1 MDNVNIPAVAEGI
14 IDGAIHND
22 IHNIFEQ
29 TLFAPDSTDS
39 TQPSNPANPTAPIES
54 PDGTVVMP
62 DAGPR
67 IADDEV
73 VNTTGTALDETQ
85 NDNDAT
91 ESGDGNDAAD
101 FGDDDDEN
109 QNNEEE
115 QKKEKKPEDGPAE
128 HRASKAAS
136 KAFAEMRVQLRG
148 AKKEIEELKAQLK
161 EAGNSSPDH
170 EELESLREIVRGY
183 AFTATDEYKANVTD
197 PYNKANAKLTEIAR
211 AAGASLDMDKLNE
224 VALNPSL
231 DEYDKEEAYEAI
243 GKELGIS
250 DSAVFKFVRMAKVR
264 DAAIV
269 AHGNYQAEADKYV
282 EELKAS
288 RGGKSEA
295 GTYTVNLD
303 NYTLEAMKER
313 AKELG
318 MTTEITEENVNHARH
333 LAHKINNGSFMDGAL
348 AELMVKELADA
359 RATIEALNVK
369 VAKLRKARPSA
380 NGGSPE
386 APETQTHAGPT
397 SVGDIIG
404 SAFGL

>member
-14 IDGAIHND
+14 IGGAIHND
-22 IHNIFEQ
+22 VHNIFEQ
-29 TLFAPDSTDS
+29 TLFAPEPTDS
-39 TQPSNPANPTAPIES
+39 TQPVNPTSPTAPIES

-62 DAGPR
+62 NAGPR

-73 VNTTGTALDETQ
+73 VNTTGTVLDETQ
-85 NDNDAT
+85 NDEDNT
-91 ESGDGNDAAD
+91 ESGD
-101 FGDDDDEN
+101 DEEQN
-109 QNNEEE
+109 NEDEQNNEEQNNGPKE
-115 QKKEKKPEDGPAE
+115 Q
-128 HRASKAAS
+128 RASKAAS

-148 AKKEIEELKAQLK
+148 AKKEIADLKTKLE
-161 EAGNSSPDH
+161 EAGKSTSSN

-183 AFTATDEYKANVTD
+183 AFTATEEYKTNVTA
-197 PYNKANAKLTEIAR
+197 PYNKANAKLAEIAR
-211 AAGASLDMDKLNE
+211 ASGASLDMDKLNE
-224 VALNPSL
+224 VALNPDL
-231 DEYDKEEAYEAI
+231 DEYDREEAYEAI

-288 RGGKSEA
+288 RGGKSEGA
-295 GTYTVNLD
+295 TYTVNLD
-303 NYTLEAMKER
+303 NYTLEAMQER

-318 MTTEITEENVNHARH
+318 MTTEITEENVKHARH

-380 NGGSPE
+380 NEGSPK
-386 APETQTHAGPT
+386 APETQPPAGPT
-397 SVGDIIG
+397 AVGDIIG

>member
-73 VNTTGTALDETQ
+73 VNTTGTPVPPDDTESEETEEEQ
-85 NDNDAT
+85 NDEQND
-91 ESGDGNDAAD
+91 E
-101 FGDDDDEN
+101 
-109 QNNEEE
+109 QNEEE
-115 QKKEKKPEDGPAE
+115 ENEEGKKEEKKDDGPKE
-128 HRASKAAS
+128 QRASKAAS

-148 AKKEIEELKAQLK
+148 AKKEIADLKAKLE
-161 EAGNSSPDH
+161 EAGKSSPDN

-183 AFTATDEYKANVTD
+183 AFTATEEYKTNVTA
-197 PYNKANAKLTEIAR
+197 PYNKANAKLVEIAR
-211 AAGASLDMDKLNE
+211 ASGASLDMDKLNE
-224 VALNPSL
+224 VALNPDL
-231 DEYDKEEAYEAI
+231 DEYDREEAYEAI

-288 RGGKSEA
+288 RGGKSEGA
-295 GTYTVNLD
+295 TYTVNLD

-318 MTTEITEENVNHARH
+318 MTTEITEENVKHARH

-380 NGGSPE
+380 NEGSPK
-386 APETQTHAGPT
+386 APETQPPAGPT
-397 SVGDIIG
+397 AVGDIIG

>member
-14 IDGAIHND
+14 IGGAIHND
-22 IHNIFEQ
+22 VHNIFEQ

-39 TQPSNPANPTAPIES
+39 TQPVNPTSPTAPIES

-73 VNTTGTALDETQ
+73 VNPTGTVLDETQ
-85 NDNDAT
+85 NDEEQNN
-91 ESGDGNDAAD
+91 E
-101 FGDDDDEN
+101 DE
-109 QNNEEE
+109 QNNEEQNNGPKE
-115 QKKEKKPEDGPAE
+115 QK
-128 HRASKAAS
+128 ASKAAS

-148 AKKEIEELKAQLK
+148 AKKEIADLKAKLE
-161 EAGNSSPDH
+161 EAGKSSPNN

-183 AFTATDEYKANVTD
+183 AFTATEEYKTNVTA
-197 PYNKANAKLTEIAR
+197 PYNKANAKLAEIAR
-211 AAGASLDMDKLNE
+211 ASGASLDMDKLNE
-224 VALNPSL
+224 VALNPDL
-231 DEYDKEEAYEAI
+231 DEYDREEAYEAI

-250 DSAVFKFVRMAKVR
+250 DSALFKFVRMAKVR

-288 RGGKSEA
+288 RGGKPEA

-318 MTTEITEENVNHARH
+318 MTTEITEENVKHARH

-386 APETQTHAGPT
+386 APETQPPAGPT
-397 SVGDIIG
+397 AVGDIIS

>member
-73 VNTTGTALDETQ
+73 VNTTGTPVPSDDTESEETEEEQ
-85 NDNDAT
+85 ND
-91 ESGDGNDAAD
+91 E
-101 FGDDDDEN
+101 
-109 QNNEEE
+109 QNEEE
-115 QKKEKKPEDGPAE
+115 ENEEGKKEEKKDDGPKE
-128 HRASKAAS
+128 QRASKAAS

-148 AKKEIEELKAQLK
+148 AKKEIADLKTKLE
-161 EAGNSSPDH
+161 EAGKSSPDN

-183 AFTATDEYKANVTD
+183 AFTATEEYKTNVTA
-197 PYNKANAKLTEIAR
+197 PYNKANAKLAEIAR
-211 AAGASLDMDKLNE
+211 ASGASLDMDKLNE
-224 VALNPSL
+224 VALNPDL
-231 DEYDKEEAYEAI
+231 DEYDREEAYEAI

-250 DSAVFKFVRMAKVR
+250 DSAMFKFVRMAKVR

-318 MTTEITEENVNHARH
+318 MTTEITEENVKHARH

-380 NGGSPE
+380 NGGSPK
-386 APETQTHAGPT
+386 APETQPPAGPT
-397 SVGDIIG
+397 AVGDIIG

>member
-22 IHNIFEQ
+22 VHNIFEQ

-73 VNTTGTALDETQ
+73 VNTTGTPVPPDDTESEETEEEQ
-85 NDNDAT
+85 ND
-91 ESGDGNDAAD
+91 E
-101 FGDDDDEN
+101 
-109 QNNEEE
+109 QNEEE
-115 QKKEKKPEDGPAE
+115 ENEEGKKEEKKDDGPKE
-128 HRASKAAS
+128 QRASKAAS

-148 AKKEIEELKAQLK
+148 AKKEIADLKAKLE
-161 EAGNSSPDH
+161 EAGKSSPDN

-183 AFTATDEYKANVTD
+183 AFTATEEYKTNVTA
-197 PYNKANAKLTEIAR
+197 PYNKANAKLAEIAR
-211 AAGASLDMDKLNE
+211 ASGASLDMDKLNE
-224 VALNPSL
+224 VALNPDL
-231 DEYDKEEAYEAI
+231 DEYDREEAYEAI

-250 DSAVFKFVRMAKVR
+250 DSAMFKFVRMAKVR

-288 RGGKSEA
+288 RGGKSEGA
-295 GTYTVNLD
+295 TYTVNLD

-318 MTTEITEENVNHARH
+318 MTTEITEENVKHARH

-380 NGGSPE
+380 NGGSPK
-386 APETQTHAGPT
+386 APETQPPVGPT
-397 SVGDIIG
+397 TVGDIIG

>member
-39 TQPSNPANPTAPIES
+39 TQPTNPANPTAPIES

-73 VNTTGTALDETQ
+73 VNTTGTPVPSDDTESEEEQ
-85 NDNDAT
+85 ND
-91 ESGDGNDAAD
+91 E
-101 FGDDDDEN
+101 
-109 QNNEEE
+109 QNEEE
-115 QKKEKKPEDGPAE
+115 ENEEEENEEGKKEEKKDDGPKE
-128 HRASKAAS
+128 QRASKAAS

-148 AKKEIEELKAQLK
+148 AKKEIADLKAKLE
-161 EAGNSSPDH
+161 EAGKSTSSN

-183 AFTATDEYKANVTD
+183 AFTATEEYKTNVTA
-197 PYNKANAKLTEIAR
+197 PYNKANAKLVEIAR
-211 AAGASLDMDKLNE
+211 ASGASLDMDKLNE
-224 VALNPSL
+224 VALNPDL
-231 DEYDKEEAYEAI
+231 DEYDREEAYEAI

-250 DSAVFKFVRMAKVR
+250 VSAVFKFVRMAKVR

-288 RGGKSEA
+288 RGGKSEGA
-295 GTYTVNLD
+295 TYTVNLD
-303 NYTLEAMKER
+303 NYTLEAMRER

-318 MTTEITEENVNHARH
+318 MTTEITEENVKHARH

-380 NGGSPE
+380 NEGSPK
-386 APETQTHAGPT
+386 APETQPPAGPT
-397 SVGDIIG
+397 AVGDIIG

>member
-14 IDGAIHND
+14 IGGAIHND
-22 IHNIFEQ
+22 VHNIFEQ
-29 TLFAPDSTDS
+29 TLFAPEPTDS
-39 TQPSNPANPTAPIES
+39 TQPVNPTSPTAPIES

-73 VNTTGTALDETQ
+73 VNPTGTVLDETQ
-85 NDNDAT
+85 NDETQNN
-91 ESGDGNDAAD
+91 E
-101 FGDDDDEN
+101 DE
-109 QNNEEE
+109 QNNEEQNNGPKE
-115 QKKEKKPEDGPAE
+115 QK
-128 HRASKAAS
+128 ASKAAS

-148 AKKEIEELKAQLK
+148 AKKEIADLKAKLE
-161 EAGNSSPDH
+161 EAGKSSPNN

-183 AFTATDEYKANVTD
+183 AFTATEEYKTNVTA
-197 PYNKANAKLTEIAR
+197 PYNKANAKLAEIAR
-211 AAGASLDMDKLNE
+211 ASGASLDMDKLNE
-224 VALNPSL
+224 VALNPDL
-231 DEYDKEEAYEAI
+231 DEYDREEAYEAI

-250 DSAVFKFVRMAKVR
+250 DSALFKFVRMAKVR

-288 RGGKSEA
+288 RGGKPEA

-318 MTTEITEENVNHARH
+318 MTTEITEENVKHARH

-386 APETQTHAGPT
+386 APETRPPAGPT
-397 SVGDIIG
+397 AVGDIIG

>member
-39 TQPSNPANPTAPIES
+39 TQPTNPANPTAPIES

-73 VNTTGTALDETQ
+73 VNTTGTPVPPD
-85 NDNDAT
+85 DT
-91 ESGDGNDAAD
+91 ESGGT
-101 FGDDDDEN
+101 EEE
-109 QNNEEE
+109 QNEEGENEEE
-115 QKKEKKPEDGPAE
+115 ENEEGKKEEKKDDGPKE
-128 HRASKAAS
+128 QRASKAAS

-148 AKKEIEELKAQLK
+148 AKKEIADLKAKLE
-161 EAGNSSPDH
+161 EAGKSTSSN

-183 AFTATDEYKANVTD
+183 AFTATEEYKTNVTA
-197 PYNKANAKLTEIAR
+197 PYNKANAKLAEIAR
-211 AAGASLDMDKLNE
+211 ASGASLDMDKLNE
-224 VALNPSL
+224 VALNPDL
-231 DEYDKEEAYEAI
+231 DEYDREEAYEAI

-318 MTTEITEENVNHARH
+318 MTTEITEENVKHARH

-380 NGGSPE
+380 NSGSSK
-386 APETQTHAGPT
+386 APETQPPAGPT
-397 SVGDIIG
+397 AVGDIIG

>member
-14 IDGAIHND
+14 IGGAIHND
-22 IHNIFEQ
+22 VHSIFEQ

-39 TQPSNPANPTAPIES
+39 TQPANPTAPIES

-73 VNTTGTALDETQ
+73 VNTTGTPVPTD
-85 NDNDAT
+85 DT
-91 ESGDGNDAAD
+91 ESEETEEEQNEEE
-101 FGDDDDEN
+101 EN
-109 QNNEEE
+109 EEGENEEEE
-115 QKKEKKPEDGPAE
+115 QKKEEEKKDEGPKE
-128 HRASKAAS
+128 QKASKAAS

-148 AKKEIEELKAQLK
+148 AKKEIADLKAKLE
-161 EAGNSSPDH
+161 EAGKSSPDN

-183 AFTATDEYKANVTD
+183 AFTATEEYKTNVTA
-197 PYNKANAKLTEIAR
+197 PYNKANAKLAEIAR
-211 AAGASLDMDKLNE
+211 ASGASLDMDKLNE
-224 VALNPSL
+224 VALNPDL
-231 DEYDKEEAYEAI
+231 DEYDREEAYEAI

-250 DSAVFKFVRMAKVR
+250 DSAMFKFVRMAKVR

-318 MTTEITEENVNHARH
+318 MTTEITEENVKHARH

-380 NGGSPE
+380 NSGSSK
-386 APETQTHAGPT
+386 APETQPPVGPT
-397 SVGDIIG
+397 TVGDIIG

>member
-14 IDGAIHND
+14 IGGAIHND
-22 IHNIFEQ
+22 VHNIFEQ

-39 TQPSNPANPTAPIES
+39 TQPTNPANPTAPIES

-73 VNTTGTALDETQ
+73 VNTTGTVLDETQ
-85 NDNDAT
+85 NDEDNTD
-91 ESGDGNDAAD
+91 SGD
-101 FGDDDDEN
+101 DEEQN
-109 QNNEEE
+109 NEDEQNNEEQNNGPKE
-115 QKKEKKPEDGPAE
+115 QK
-128 HRASKAAS
+128 ASKAAS

-148 AKKEIEELKAQLK
+148 AKKEIADLKAKLE
-161 EAGNSSPDH
+161 EAGKSSPNN

-183 AFTATDEYKANVTD
+183 AFTATEEYKTNVTA
-197 PYNKANAKLTEIAR
+197 PYNKANAKLAEIAR
-211 AAGASLDMDKLNE
+211 ASGASLDMDKLNE
-224 VALNPSL
+224 VALNPDL
-231 DEYDKEEAYEAI
+231 DEYDREEAYEAI

-250 DSAVFKFVRMAKVR
+250 DSAMFKFVRMAKVR

-288 RGGKSEA
+288 RGGKSEGA
-295 GTYTVNLD
+295 TYTVNLD

-318 MTTEITEENVNHARH
+318 MTTEITEENVKHARH

-380 NGGSPE
+380 NGGSPK
-386 APETQTHAGPT
+386 APETQPPVGPT
-397 SVGDIIG
+397 TVGDIIG

>member
-73 VNTTGTALDETQ
+73 VNTTGTPVPPDDTESEETEEEQ
-85 NDNDAT
+85 NDEQND
-91 ESGDGNDAAD
+91 E
-101 FGDDDDEN
+101 
-109 QNNEEE
+109 QNEEE
-115 QKKEKKPEDGPAE
+115 ENEEGKKEEQNNGPKE
-128 HRASKAAS
+128 QKASKAAS

-148 AKKEIEELKAQLK
+148 AKKEIADLKAKLE
-161 EAGNSSPDH
+161 EAGKSSPNN
-170 EELESLREIVRGY
+170 EEFESLREIVRGY
-183 AFTATDEYKANVTD
+183 AFTATEEYKTNVTA
-197 PYNKANAKLTEIAR
+197 PYNKANAKLAEIAR
-211 AAGASLDMDKLNE
+211 ASGASLDMDKLNE
-224 VALNPSL
+224 VALNPDL
-231 DEYDKEEAYEAI
+231 DEYDREEAYEAI

-303 NYTLEAMKER
+303 NYTLEAMQER

-318 MTTEITEENVNHARH
+318 MTTEITEENVKHARH

-380 NGGSPE
+380 NGGSPK
-386 APETQTHAGPT
+386 APETQPPAGPT
-397 SVGDIIG
+397 AVGDIIG

>member
-1 MDNVNIPAVAEGI
+1 MDNVTIPAVAEGI
-14 IDGAIHND
+14 IGGAIHND
-22 IHNIFEQ
+22 VHNIFEQ
-29 TLFAPDSTDS
+29 TLFAPEPTDS
-39 TQPSNPANPTAPIES
+39 VQPNAPIES

-62 DAGPR
+62 DSGPR

-73 VNTTGTALDETQ
+73 VNTTGTVLDETQ
-85 NDNDAT
+85 NDNDTT
-91 ESGDGNDAAD
+91 ESGDGNDATES
-101 FGDDDDEN
+101 GDDDET
-109 QNNEEE
+109 QNDDEE
-115 QKKEKKPEDGPAE
+115 QKKEKEKKKQDDGPAE
-128 HRASKAAS
+128 QKASKAAS

-148 AKKEIEELKAQLK
+148 AKKEIADLKAKLE

-183 AFTATDEYKANVTD
+183 AFTATDEYKANVTE
-197 PYNKANAKLTEIAR
+197 PYNKANAKLAEIAR

-318 MTTEITEENVNHARH
+318 MTTEITEENVKHARH

>member
-1 MDNVNIPAVAEGI
+1 MDNVNIPAVAEGFI
-14 IDGAIHND
+14 GGAIHND
-22 IHNIFEQ
+22 VHNIFEQ

-39 TQPSNPANPTAPIES
+39 TQPTNPANPTAPIES

-73 VNTTGTALDETQ
+73 VNTTGTPVPPDDTESEETEEEQ
-85 NDNDAT
+85 ND
-91 ESGDGNDAAD
+91 E
-101 FGDDDDEN
+101 
-109 QNNEEE
+109 QNEEE
-115 QKKEKKPEDGPAE
+115 ENEEGKKEEKKDDGPKE
-128 HRASKAAS
+128 QRASKAAS

-148 AKKEIEELKAQLK
+148 AKKEIADLKAKLE
-161 EAGNSSPDH
+161 EAGKSSPDN

-183 AFTATDEYKANVTD
+183 AFTATEEYKTNVTA
-197 PYNKANAKLTEIAR
+197 PYNKANAKLAEIAR
-211 AAGASLDMDKLNE
+211 ASGASLDMDKLNE
-224 VALNPSL
+224 VALNPDL
-231 DEYDKEEAYEAI
+231 DEYDREEAYEAI

-250 DSAVFKFVRMAKVR
+250 DSAMFKFVRMAKVR

-288 RGGKSEA
+288 RGGKSEGA
-295 GTYTVNLD
+295 TYTVNLD

-318 MTTEITEENVNHARH
+318 MTTEITEENVKHARH

-380 NGGSPE
+380 NGGSPK
-386 APETQTHAGPT
+386 APETQPPVGPT
-397 SVGDIIG
+397 TVGDIIG

>member
-39 TQPSNPANPTAPIES
+39 TQPTNPANPTAPIES

-73 VNTTGTALDETQ
+73 VNTTGTPVPPDDTESEETEEEQ
-85 NDNDAT
+85 ND
-91 ESGDGNDAAD
+91 E
-101 FGDDDDEN
+101 
-109 QNNEEE
+109 QNEEE
-115 QKKEKKPEDGPAE
+115 ENEEGKKEEKKDDGPKE
-128 HRASKAAS
+128 QRASKAAS

-148 AKKEIEELKAQLK
+148 AKKEIADLKTKLE
-161 EAGNSSPDH
+161 EAGKSSPNN

-183 AFTATDEYKANVTD
+183 AFTATEEYKTNVTA
-197 PYNKANAKLTEIAR
+197 PYNKANAKLAEIAR
-211 AAGASLDMDKLNE
+211 ASGASLDMDKLNE
-224 VALNPSL
+224 VALNPDL
-231 DEYDKEEAYEAI
+231 DEYDREEAYEAI

-250 DSAVFKFVRMAKVR
+250 DSAMFKFVRMAKVR

-288 RGGKSEA
+288 RGGKSEGA
-295 GTYTVNLD
+295 TYTVNLD
-303 NYTLEAMKER
+303 NYTLEAMQER

-318 MTTEITEENVNHARH
+318 MTTEITEENVKHARH

-380 NGGSPE
+380 NGGSPK
-386 APETQTHAGPT
+386 APETQPPVGPT
-397 SVGDIIG
+397 TVEDIIG

>member
-39 TQPSNPANPTAPIES
+39 AQPSNPANPTAPIES

-73 VNTTGTALDETQ
+73 VNTTGTPVPSDDTESEETEEEQ
-85 NDNDAT
+85 ND
-91 ESGDGNDAAD
+91 E
-101 FGDDDDEN
+101 
-109 QNNEEE
+109 QNEEE
-115 QKKEKKPEDGPAE
+115 ENEEEENEEEKKEEKKDDGPKE
-128 HRASKAAS
+128 QRASKAAS

-148 AKKEIEELKAQLK
+148 AKKEIADLKAKLE
-161 EAGNSSPDH
+161 EAGKSTSSN

-183 AFTATDEYKANVTD
+183 AFTATEEYKTNVTA
-197 PYNKANAKLTEIAR
+197 PYNKANAKLAEIAR
-211 AAGASLDMDKLNE
+211 ASGASLDMDKLNE
-224 VALNPSL
+224 VALNPDL
-231 DEYDKEEAYEAI
+231 DEYDREEAYEAI

-318 MTTEITEENVNHARH
+318 MTTEITEENVKHARH

-380 NGGSPE
+380 NEGSPK
-386 APETQTHAGPT
+386 APETQPPAGPT
-397 SVGDIIG
+397 AVGDIIG

>member
-73 VNTTGTALDETQ
+73 VNTTGTVLDETQ
-85 NDNDAT
+85 NDNDTT
-91 ESGDGNDAAD
+91 ESGDGNDATES
-101 FGDDDDEN
+101 GDDDEN

-128 HRASKAAS
+128 QKASKAAS

-183 AFTATDEYKANVTD
+183 AFTATDEYKANVTE
-197 PYNKANAKLTEIAR
+197 PYNKANAKLAEMAR

-318 MTTEITEENVNHARH
+318 MTTEITEENVKHARH

>member
-14 IDGAIHND
+14 VSGAIHND
-22 IHNIFEQ
+22 VHNIFEQ
-29 TLFAPDSTDS
+29 TLFAPEPTDS
-39 TQPSNPANPTAPIES
+39 VQPSNPANPTAPIES

-62 DAGPR
+62 DSGPR

-73 VNTTGTALDETQ
+73 VNPTGTPVPPDDTETEETEEEQ
-85 NDNDAT
+85 NDEQN
-91 ESGDGNDAAD
+91 EEG
-101 FGDDDDEN
+101 EN
-109 QNNEEE
+109 EEEE
-115 QKKEKKPEDGPAE
+115 QKKEKKKQDDGPAE
-128 HRASKAAS
+128 QKASKAAS

-148 AKKEIEELKAQLK
+148 AKKEIADLKAKLE

-183 AFTATDEYKANVTD
+183 AFTATDEYKANVTE
-197 PYNKANAKLTEIAR
+197 PYNKANAKLAEIAR

-282 EELKAS
+282 EELRAS

-318 MTTEITEENVNHARH
+318 MTTEITEENVKHARH

-386 APETQTHAGPT
+386 APETQPPVGPT
-397 SVGDIIG
+397 TVGDIIG

>member
-39 TQPSNPANPTAPIES
+39 TQPVNPTSPTAPIES

-73 VNTTGTALDETQ
+73 VNTTGTPVPPDDTESEETEEEQ
-85 NDNDAT
+85 ND
-91 ESGDGNDAAD
+91 E
-101 FGDDDDEN
+101 
-109 QNNEEE
+109 QNEEE
-115 QKKEKKPEDGPAE
+115 ENEEGKKEEKKDDGPKE
-128 HRASKAAS
+128 QRASKAAS

-148 AKKEIEELKAQLK
+148 AKKEIADLKAKLE
-161 EAGNSSPDH
+161 EAGKSSPDN

-183 AFTATDEYKANVTD
+183 AFTATEEYKTNVTA
-197 PYNKANAKLTEIAR
+197 PYNKANAKLAEIAR
-211 AAGASLDMDKLNE
+211 ASGASLDMDKLNE
-224 VALNPSL
+224 VALNPDL
-231 DEYDKEEAYEAI
+231 DEYDREEAYEAI

-250 DSAVFKFVRMAKVR
+250 DSAMFKFVRMAKVR

-288 RGGKSEA
+288 RGGKSEGA
-295 GTYTVNLD
+295 TYTVNLD

-318 MTTEITEENVNHARH
+318 MTTEITEENVKHARH

-380 NGGSPE
+380 NGGSPK
-386 APETQTHAGPT
+386 APETQPPVGPT
-397 SVGDIIG
+397 TVGDIIG

>member
-14 IDGAIHND
+14 IGGAIHND
-22 IHNIFEQ
+22 VHNIFEQ
-29 TLFAPDSTDS
+29 TLFAPEPTDS

-73 VNTTGTALDETQ
+73 VNTTGTPDPSDDTESEETEEEQ
-85 NDNDAT
+85 ND
-91 ESGDGNDAAD
+91 E
-101 FGDDDDEN
+101 
-109 QNNEEE
+109 QNEEE
-115 QKKEKKPEDGPAE
+115 ENEEGKKEEKKDDGLKE
-128 HRASKAAS
+128 QRASKAAS

-148 AKKEIEELKAQLK
+148 AKKEIADLKTKLE
-161 EAGNSSPDH
+161 EAGKSSPDN

-183 AFTATDEYKANVTD
+183 AFTATEEYKTNVTA
-197 PYNKANAKLTEIAR
+197 PYNKANAKLAEIAR
-211 AAGASLDMDKLNE
+211 ASGASLDMDKLNE
-224 VALNPSL
+224 VALNPDL
-231 DEYDKEEAYEAI
+231 DEYDREEAYEAI

-250 DSAVFKFVRMAKVR
+250 DSALFKFVRMAKVR

-269 AHGNYQAEADKYV
+269 AHGKYQAEADKYV

-288 RGGKSEA
+288 RGGKPEA

-318 MTTEITEENVNHARH
+318 MTTEITEENVKHARH

-386 APETQTHAGPT
+386 APETQPPAGPT
-397 SVGDIIG
+397 AVGDIIG

>member
-14 IDGAIHND
+14 IGGAIHND
-22 IHNIFEQ
+22 VHNIFEQ

-39 TQPSNPANPTAPIES
+39 TQPTNPANPTAPIES

-73 VNTTGTALDETQ
+73 VNTTGTPVPPD
-85 NDNDAT
+85 DT
-91 ESGDGNDAAD
+91 ES
-101 FGDDDDEN
+101 EETEEE
-109 QNNEEE
+109 QNEERENEEE
-115 QKKEKKPEDGPAE
+115 ENEEEENEEGKKEEQKDDGPKE
-128 HRASKAAS
+128 QRASKAAS

-148 AKKEIEELKAQLK
+148 AKKEIADLKAKLE
-161 EAGNSSPDH
+161 EAGKSTSSN

-183 AFTATDEYKANVTD
+183 AFTATEEYKTNVTA
-197 PYNKANAKLTEIAR
+197 PYNKANAKLAEIAR
-211 AAGASLDMDKLNE
+211 ASGASLDMDKLNE
-224 VALNPSL
+224 VALNPDL
-231 DEYDKEEAYEAI
+231 DEYDREEAYEAI

-250 DSAVFKFVRMAKVR
+250 DSAMFKFVRMAKVR

-282 EELKAS
+282 EELKAN

-318 MTTEITEENVNHARH
+318 MTTEITEENVKHARH

-380 NGGSPE
+380 NSGSSK
-386 APETQTHAGPT
+386 APETQPPAGPT
-397 SVGDIIG
+397 AVGDIIG

>member
-39 TQPSNPANPTAPIES
+39 TQPTNPANPTAPIES

-73 VNTTGTALDETQ
+73 VNTTGTEEEQ
-85 NDNDAT
+85 ND
-91 ESGDGNDAAD
+91 E
-101 FGDDDDEN
+101 
-109 QNNEEE
+109 QNEEE
-115 QKKEKKPEDGPAE
+115 ENEEGKKEEKKDDGPKE
-128 HRASKAAS
+128 QRASKAAS

-148 AKKEIEELKAQLK
+148 AKKEIADLKTKLE
-161 EAGNSSPDH
+161 EAGKSSPNN

-183 AFTATDEYKANVTD
+183 AFTATEEYKTNVTA
-197 PYNKANAKLTEIAR
+197 PYNKANAKLAEIAR
-211 AAGASLDMDKLNE
+211 ASGASLDMDKLNE
-224 VALNPSL
+224 VALNPDL
-231 DEYDKEEAYEAI
+231 DEYDREEAYEAI

-250 DSAVFKFVRMAKVR
+250 DSAMFKFVRMAKVR

-288 RGGKSEA
+288 RGGKSEGA
-295 GTYTVNLD
+295 TYTVNLD
-303 NYTLEAMKER
+303 NYTLEAMQER

-318 MTTEITEENVNHARH
+318 MTTEITEENVKHARH

-380 NGGSPE
+380 NGGSPK
-386 APETQTHAGPT
+386 APETQPPVGPT
-397 SVGDIIG
+397 TVGDIIG

>member
-73 VNTTGTALDETQ
+73 VNTTGTPVPSDDTETEE
-85 NDNDAT
+85 T
-91 ESGDGNDAAD
+91 E
-101 FGDDDDEN
+101 EE
-109 QNNEEE
+109 QNEEE
-115 QKKEKKPEDGPAE
+115 ENEEEENEEGKKEEGKKEEKKDDGPKE
-128 HRASKAAS
+128 QRASKAAS

-148 AKKEIEELKAQLK
+148 AKKEIADLKAKLE
-161 EAGNSSPDH
+161 EAGKSSPNN

-183 AFTATDEYKANVTD
+183 AFTATEEYKTNVTA
-197 PYNKANAKLTEIAR
+197 PYNKANAKLAEIAR
-211 AAGASLDMDKLNE
+211 ASGASLDMDKLNE
-224 VALNPSL
+224 VALNPDL
-231 DEYDKEEAYEAI
+231 DEYDREEAYEAI

-288 RGGKSEA
+288 RGGKSEGA
-295 GTYTVNLD
+295 TYTVNLD

-318 MTTEITEENVNHARH
+318 MTTEITEENVKHARH

-380 NGGSPE
+380 NSGSSK
-386 APETQTHAGPT
+386 APETQPPAGPT
-397 SVGDIIG
+397 AVGDIIG

>member
-1 MDNVNIPAVAEGI
+1 MDNVNIPAVAEGF

-39 TQPSNPANPTAPIES
+39 TQPTNPANPTAPIES

-73 VNTTGTALDETQ
+73 VNTTGTPVPPDDTESEETEEEQ
-85 NDNDAT
+85 ND
-91 ESGDGNDAAD
+91 E
-101 FGDDDDEN
+101 
-109 QNNEEE
+109 QNEEE
-115 QKKEKKPEDGPAE
+115 ENEEGKKEEKKDDGPKE
-128 HRASKAAS
+128 QRASKAAS

-148 AKKEIEELKAQLK
+148 AKKEIADLKTKLE
-161 EAGNSSPDH
+161 EAGKSSPNN

-183 AFTATDEYKANVTD
+183 AFTATEEYKTNVTA
-197 PYNKANAKLTEIAR
+197 PYNKANAKLAEIAR
-211 AAGASLDMDKLNE
+211 ASGASLDMDKLNE
-224 VALNPSL
+224 VALNPDL
-231 DEYDKEEAYEAI
+231 DEYDREEAYEAI

-250 DSAVFKFVRMAKVR
+250 DSAMFKFVRMAKVR

-288 RGGKSEA
+288 RGGKSEGA
-295 GTYTVNLD
+295 TYTVNLD
-303 NYTLEAMKER
+303 NYTLEAMQER

-318 MTTEITEENVNHARH
+318 MTTEITEENVKHARH

-380 NGGSPE
+380 NSGSPK
-386 APETQTHAGPT
+386 APETQPPVGPT
-397 SVGDIIG
+397 TVGDIIG

>member
-73 VNTTGTALDETQ
+73 VNTTGTPVPSDDTESEETEEEQ
-85 NDNDAT
+85 ND
-91 ESGDGNDAAD
+91 E
-101 FGDDDDEN
+101 
-109 QNNEEE
+109 QNEEE
-115 QKKEKKPEDGPAE
+115 ENEEGKKEEKKDDGPKE
-128 HRASKAAS
+128 QRASKAAS

-148 AKKEIEELKAQLK
+148 AKKEIADLKAKLE
-161 EAGNSSPDH
+161 EAGKSSPDN

-183 AFTATDEYKANVTD
+183 AFTATEEYKTNVTA
-197 PYNKANAKLTEIAR
+197 PYNKANAKLAEIAR
-211 AAGASLDMDKLNE
+211 ASGASLDMDKLNE
-224 VALNPSL
+224 VALNPDL
-231 DEYDKEEAYEAI
+231 DEYDREEAYEAI

-250 DSAVFKFVRMAKVR
+250 DSAMFKFVRMAKVR

-318 MTTEITEENVNHARH
+318 MTTEITEENVKHARH

-380 NGGSPE
+380 NGGSPK
-386 APETQTHAGPT
+386 APETQPPAGPT
-397 SVGDIIG
+397 AVGDIIG

>member
-14 IDGAIHND
+14 IGGAIHND
-22 IHNIFEQ
+22 VHDIFEQ

-39 TQPSNPANPTAPIES
+39 TQPDNTSAPIES

-73 VNTTGTALDETQ
+73 VNTTGTPVPPDDTESEETEEEQ
-85 NDNDAT
+85 ND
-91 ESGDGNDAAD
+91 E
-101 FGDDDDEN
+101 
-109 QNNEEE
+109 QNEEE
-115 QKKEKKPEDGPAE
+115 ENEEEENEEGKKEEKKDDGPKE
-128 HRASKAAS
+128 QRASKAAS

-148 AKKEIEELKAQLK
+148 AKKEIADLKTKLE
-161 EAGNSSPDH
+161 EAGKSSPDN

-183 AFTATDEYKANVTD
+183 AFTATEEYKTNVTA
-197 PYNKANAKLTEIAR
+197 PYNKANAKLAEIAR
-211 AAGASLDMDKLNE
+211 ASGASLDMDKLNE
-224 VALNPSL
+224 VALNPDL
-231 DEYDKEEAYEAI
+231 DEYDREEAYEAI

-250 DSAVFKFVRMAKVR
+250 DSAMFKFVRMAKVR

-282 EELKAS
+282 EELKAN
-288 RGGKSEA
+288 RGGKSEGA
-295 GTYTVNLD
+295 TYTVNLD

-318 MTTEITEENVNHARH
+318 MTTEITEENVKHARH

-380 NGGSPE
+380 NEGSPK
-386 APETQTHAGPT
+386 APETQSPAGPT
-397 SVGDIIG
+397 AVGDIIG

>member
-14 IDGAIHND
+14 IGGAIHND
-22 IHNIFEQ
+22 VHSIFEQ

-73 VNTTGTALDETQ
+73 VNTTGTPVPPD
-85 NDNDAT
+85 DT
-91 ESGDGNDAAD
+91 ES
-101 FGDDDDEN
+101 EETEEE
-109 QNNEEE
+109 QNEEGENEEE
-115 QKKEKKPEDGPAE
+115 ENEEGKKEEKKDDGPKE
-128 HRASKAAS
+128 QRASKAAS

-148 AKKEIEELKAQLK
+148 AKKEIADLKAKLE
-161 EAGNSSPDH
+161 EAGKSTSSN

-183 AFTATDEYKANVTD
+183 AFTATEEYKTNVTA
-197 PYNKANAKLTEIAR
+197 PYNKANAKLAEIAR
-211 AAGASLDMDKLNE
+211 ASGASLDMDKLNE
-224 VALNPSL
+224 VALNPDL
-231 DEYDKEEAYEAI
+231 DEYDREEAYEAI

-250 DSAVFKFVRMAKVR
+250 DSAMFKFVRMAKVR

-288 RGGKSEA
+288 RGGKSEGA
-295 GTYTVNLD
+295 TYTVNLD

-318 MTTEITEENVNHARH
+318 MTTEITEENVKHARH

-380 NGGSPE
+380 NGGSPK
-386 APETQTHAGPT
+386 APETQPPAGPT
-397 SVGDIIG
+397 AVGDIIG

>member
-39 TQPSNPANPTAPIES
+39 TQPTNPANPTAPIES

-73 VNTTGTALDETQ
+73 VNTTGTPVPPDDTESEETEEEQ
-85 NDNDAT
+85 ND
-91 ESGDGNDAAD
+91 E
-101 FGDDDDEN
+101 
-109 QNNEEE
+109 QNEEE
-115 QKKEKKPEDGPAE
+115 ENEEGKKEEKKDDGPKE
-128 HRASKAAS
+128 QRASKVAS

-148 AKKEIEELKAQLK
+148 AKKEIADLKTKLE
-161 EAGNSSPDH
+161 EAGKSSPNN

-183 AFTATDEYKANVTD
+183 AFTATEEYKTNVTA
-197 PYNKANAKLTEIAR
+197 PYNKANAKLAEIAR
-211 AAGASLDMDKLNE
+211 ASGASLDMDKLNE
-224 VALNPSL
+224 VALNPDL
-231 DEYDKEEAYEAI
+231 DEYDREEAYEAI

-250 DSAVFKFVRMAKVR
+250 DSAMFKFVRMAKVR
-264 DAAIV
+264 DAAII

-288 RGGKSEA
+288 RGGKSEGA
-295 GTYTVNLD
+295 TYTVNLD
-303 NYTLEAMKER
+303 NYTLEAMQER

-318 MTTEITEENVNHARH
+318 MTTEITEENVKHARH

-380 NGGSPE
+380 NGGSPK
-386 APETQTHAGPT
+386 APETQPPVGPT
-397 SVGDIIG
+397 TVGDIIG

>member
-73 VNTTGTALDETQ
+73 VNTTGTPVPPDDTESEETEEEQ
-85 NDNDAT
+85 ND
-91 ESGDGNDAAD
+91 E
-101 FGDDDDEN
+101 
-109 QNNEEE
+109 QNEEE
-115 QKKEKKPEDGPAE
+115 ENEEEEQNNGPKEQK
-128 HRASKAAS
+128 ASKAAS

-148 AKKEIEELKAQLK
+148 AKKEIADLKAKLE
-161 EAGNSSPDH
+161 EAGKSSPNN

-183 AFTATDEYKANVTD
+183 AFTATEEYKTNVTA
-197 PYNKANAKLTEIAR
+197 PYNKANAKLAEIAR
-211 AAGASLDMDKLNE
+211 ASGASLDMDKLNE
-224 VALNPSL
+224 VALNPDL
-231 DEYDKEEAYEAI
+231 DEYDREEAYEAI

-318 MTTEITEENVNHARH
+318 MTTEITEENVKHARH

-380 NGGSPE
+380 NGGSPK
-386 APETQTHAGPT
+386 APETQPPVGPT
-397 SVGDIIG
+397 TVGDIIG

>member
-39 TQPSNPANPTAPIES
+39 TQPTNPANPTAPIES

-73 VNTTGTALDETQ
+73 VNTTGTPVPSDDTETEETEEEQ
-85 NDNDAT
+85 ND
-91 ESGDGNDAAD
+91 E
-101 FGDDDDEN
+101 
-109 QNNEEE
+109 QNEEE
-115 QKKEKKPEDGPAE
+115 ENEEGKKEEKKDDGPKE
-128 HRASKAAS
+128 QRASKAAS

-148 AKKEIEELKAQLK
+148 AKKEIADLKTKLE
-161 EAGNSSPDH
+161 EAGKSSPNN

-183 AFTATDEYKANVTD
+183 AFTATEEYKTNVTA
-197 PYNKANAKLTEIAR
+197 PYNKANAKLAEIAR
-211 AAGASLDMDKLNE
+211 ASGASLDMDKLNE
-224 VALNPSL
+224 VALNPDL
-231 DEYDKEEAYEAI
+231 DEYDREEAYEAI

-250 DSAVFKFVRMAKVR
+250 DSAMFKFVRMAKVR

-288 RGGKSEA
+288 RGGKSEGA
-295 GTYTVNLD
+295 TYTVNLD

-318 MTTEITEENVNHARH
+318 MTTEITEENVKHARH

-380 NGGSPE
+380 NGGSPK
-386 APETQTHAGPT
+386 APETQPPVGPT
-397 SVGDIIG
+397 TVGDIIG

>member
-14 IDGAIHND
+14 IGGAIHND
-22 IHNIFEQ
+22 VHNIFEQ

-39 TQPSNPANPTAPIES
+39 TQPTNPANPTAPIES

-73 VNTTGTALDETQ
+73 VNTTGTPVPPDDTESEETEEEQ
-85 NDNDAT
+85 ND
-91 ESGDGNDAAD
+91 E
-101 FGDDDDEN
+101 
-109 QNNEEE
+109 QNEEE
-115 QKKEKKPEDGPAE
+115 ENEEGKKEEQNNGPKE
-128 HRASKAAS
+128 QKASKAAS

-148 AKKEIEELKAQLK
+148 AKKEIADLKAKLE
-161 EAGNSSPDH
+161 EAGKSSPNN

-183 AFTATDEYKANVTD
+183 AFTATEEYKTNVTA
-197 PYNKANAKLTEIAR
+197 PYNKANAKLAEIAR
-211 AAGASLDMDKLNE
+211 ASGASLDMDKLNE
-224 VALNPSL
+224 VALNPDL
-231 DEYDKEEAYEAI
+231 DEYDREEAYEAI

-303 NYTLEAMKER
+303 NYTLEAMQER

-318 MTTEITEENVNHARH
+318 MTTEITEENVKHARH

-380 NGGSPE
+380 NSGSSK
-386 APETQTHAGPT
+386 APETQPPAGPT
-397 SVGDIIG
+397 AVGDIIG

>member
-39 TQPSNPANPTAPIES
+39 TQPTNPANPTAPIES

-73 VNTTGTALDETQ
+73 VNTTGTPVPPDDTESEETEEEQ
-85 NDNDAT
+85 ND
-91 ESGDGNDAAD
+91 E
-101 FGDDDDEN
+101 
-109 QNNEEE
+109 QNEEE
-115 QKKEKKPEDGPAE
+115 ENEEGKKEEKKDDGPKE
-128 HRASKAAS
+128 QRASKAAS

-148 AKKEIEELKAQLK
+148 AKKEIADLKTKLE
-161 EAGNSSPDH
+161 EAGKSSPNN

-183 AFTATDEYKANVTD
+183 AFTATEEYKTNVTA
-197 PYNKANAKLTEIAR
+197 PYNKANAKLAEIAR
-211 AAGASLDMDKLNE
+211 ASGASLDMDKLSE
-224 VALNPSL
+224 VALNPDL
-231 DEYDKEEAYEAI
+231 DEYDREEAYEAI

-250 DSAVFKFVRMAKVR
+250 DSAMFKFVRMAKVR

-288 RGGKSEA
+288 RGGKSEGA
-295 GTYTVNLD
+295 TYTVNLD
-303 NYTLEAMKER
+303 NYTLEAMQER

-318 MTTEITEENVNHARH
+318 MTTEITEENVKHARH

-380 NGGSPE
+380 NGGSPK
-386 APETQTHAGPT
+386 APETQPPVGPT
-397 SVGDIIG
+397 TVGDIIG

>member
-14 IDGAIHND
+14 VGGAIHND
-22 IHNIFEQ
+22 VHNIFEQ
-29 TLFAPDSTDS
+29 TLFAPEPTDS
-39 TQPSNPANPTAPIES
+39 TQPDNTSAPIES

-73 VNTTGTALDETQ
+73 VNTTGTPVPPDDTESEETEEEQ
-85 NDNDAT
+85 ND
-91 ESGDGNDAAD
+91 E
-101 FGDDDDEN
+101 
-109 QNNEEE
+109 QNEEE
-115 QKKEKKPEDGPAE
+115 ENEEGKKEEKKDDGPKE
-128 HRASKAAS
+128 QRASKAAS

-148 AKKEIEELKAQLK
+148 AKKEIADLKTKLE
-161 EAGNSSPDH
+161 EAGKSSPNN

-183 AFTATDEYKANVTD
+183 AFTATEEYKTNVTA
-197 PYNKANAKLTEIAR
+197 PYNKANAKLAEIAR
-211 AAGASLDMDKLNE
+211 ASGASLDMDKLNE
-224 VALNPSL
+224 VALNPDL
-231 DEYDKEEAYEAI
+231 DEYDREEAYEAI

-250 DSAVFKFVRMAKVR
+250 DSAMFKFVRMAKVR

-288 RGGKSEA
+288 RGSKSEGA
-295 GTYTVNLD
+295 TYTVNLD
-303 NYTLEAMKER
+303 NYTLEAMQER

-318 MTTEITEENVNHARH
+318 MTTEITEENVKHARH

-380 NGGSPE
+380 NGGSPK
-386 APETQTHAGPT
+386 APETQPPVGPT
-397 SVGDIIG
+397 TVGDIIG

>member
-14 IDGAIHND
+14 IGGAIHND
-22 IHNIFEQ
+22 VHSIFEQ

-39 TQPSNPANPTAPIES
+39 TQPTNPANPTAPIES

-73 VNTTGTALDETQ
+73 VNTTGTPVPPDDTESEETEEEQ
-85 NDNDAT
+85 ND
-91 ESGDGNDAAD
+91 E
-101 FGDDDDEN
+101 
-109 QNNEEE
+109 QNEEE
-115 QKKEKKPEDGPAE
+115 ENEEGKKEEKKDDGPKE
-128 HRASKAAS
+128 QRASKAAS

-148 AKKEIEELKAQLK
+148 AKKEIADLKTKLE
-161 EAGNSSPDH
+161 EAGKSSPNN

-183 AFTATDEYKANVTD
+183 AFTATEEYKTNVTA
-197 PYNKANAKLTEIAR
+197 PYNKANAKLAEIAR
-211 AAGASLDMDKLNE
+211 ASGASLDMDKLNE
-224 VALNPSL
+224 VALNPDL
-231 DEYDKEEAYEAI
+231 DEYDREEAYEAI

-250 DSAVFKFVRMAKVR
+250 DSAMFKFVRMAKVR

-303 NYTLEAMKER
+303 NYTLEAMQER

-318 MTTEITEENVNHARH
+318 MTTEITEENVKHARH

-359 RATIEALNVK
+359 RATIEALHVK

-380 NGGSPE
+380 NGGSPK
-386 APETQTHAGPT
+386 APETQPPVGPT
-397 SVGDIIG
+397 TVGDIIG

>member
-39 TQPSNPANPTAPIES
+39 TQPTNPANPTAPIES

-73 VNTTGTALDETQ
+73 VNTTGTVV
-85 NDNDAT
+85 
-91 ESGDGNDAAD
+91 
-101 FGDDDDEN
+101 DDE

-115 QKKEKKPEDGPAE
+115 QNEEEEQNDEQNEEEENEEEKKEEKKDDGPKE
-128 HRASKAAS
+128 QRASKAAS

-148 AKKEIEELKAQLK
+148 AKKEIADLKAKLE
-161 EAGNSSPDH
+161 EAGKSTSSN

-183 AFTATDEYKANVTD
+183 AFTATEEYKTNVTA
-197 PYNKANAKLTEIAR
+197 PYNKANAKLAEIAR
-211 AAGASLDMDKLNE
+211 ASGASLDMDKLNE
-224 VALNPSL
+224 VALNPDL
-231 DEYDKEEAYEAI
+231 DEYDREEAYEAI

-318 MTTEITEENVNHARH
+318 MTTEITEENVKHARH

-380 NGGSPE
+380 NEGSPK
-386 APETQTHAGPT
+386 APETQPPAGPT
-397 SVGDIIG
+397 AVGDIIG

>member
-14 IDGAIHND
+14 IGGVIHND
-22 IHNIFEQ
+22 VHSIFEQ

-39 TQPSNPANPTAPIES
+39 TQPTNPANPTAPIES

-73 VNTTGTALDETQ
+73 VNTTGTPVPPDDTESEETEEEQ
-85 NDNDAT
+85 ND
-91 ESGDGNDAAD
+91 E
-101 FGDDDDEN
+101 
-109 QNNEEE
+109 QNEEE
-115 QKKEKKPEDGPAE
+115 ENEEGKKEEKKDDGPKE
-128 HRASKAAS
+128 QRASKAAS

-148 AKKEIEELKAQLK
+148 AKKEIADLKTKLE
-161 EAGNSSPDH
+161 EAGKSSPNN

-183 AFTATDEYKANVTD
+183 AFTATEEYKTNVTA
-197 PYNKANAKLTEIAR
+197 PYNKANAKLAEIAR
-211 AAGASLDMDKLNE
+211 ASGASLDMDKLNE
-224 VALNPSL
+224 VALNPDL
-231 DEYDKEEAYEAI
+231 DEYDREEAYEAI

-250 DSAVFKFVRMAKVR
+250 DSAMFKFVRMAKVR

-303 NYTLEAMKER
+303 NYTLEAMQER

-318 MTTEITEENVNHARH
+318 MTTEITEENVKHARH

-380 NGGSPE
+380 NSGSSK
-386 APETQTHAGPT
+386 APETQPPAGPT
-397 SVGDIIG
+397 AVGDIIG

>member
-14 IDGAIHND
+14 IGGAIHND
-22 IHNIFEQ
+22 VHSIFEQ

-39 TQPSNPANPTAPIES
+39 TQPTNPANPTAPIES

-73 VNTTGTALDETQ
+73 VNTTGTPVPPDDTESEETEEEQ
-85 NDNDAT
+85 ND
-91 ESGDGNDAAD
+91 E
-101 FGDDDDEN
+101 
-109 QNNEEE
+109 QNEEE
-115 QKKEKKPEDGPAE
+115 ENEEGKKEEKKDDGPKE
-128 HRASKAAS
+128 QRASKAAS

-148 AKKEIEELKAQLK
+148 AKKEIADLKTKLE
-161 EAGNSSPDH
+161 EAGKSSPNN

-183 AFTATDEYKANVTD
+183 AFTATEEYKTNVTA
-197 PYNKANAKLTEIAR
+197 PYNKANAKLAEIAR
-211 AAGASLDMDKLNE
+211 ASGASLDMDKLNE
-224 VALNPSL
+224 VALNPDL
-231 DEYDKEEAYEAI
+231 DEYDREEAYEAI

-250 DSAVFKFVRMAKVR
+250 DSAMFKFVRMAKVR

-288 RGGKSEA
+288 RGGKSEGA
-295 GTYTVNLD
+295 TYTVNLD
-303 NYTLEAMKER
+303 NYTLEAMQER

-318 MTTEITEENVNHARH
+318 MTTEITEENVKHARH

-359 RATIEALNVK
+359 HATIEALNVK

-380 NGGSPE
+380 NGGSPK
-386 APETQTHAGPT
+386 APETQPPVGPT
-397 SVGDIIG
+397 TVGDIIG

>member
-14 IDGAIHND
+14 IGGAIHND
-22 IHNIFEQ
+22 VHSIFEQ

-39 TQPSNPANPTAPIES
+39 TQPTNPANPTAPIES

-73 VNTTGTALDETQ
+73 VNTTGTPVPTDDTESEETEEEQ
-85 NDNDAT
+85 ND
-91 ESGDGNDAAD
+91 E
-101 FGDDDDEN
+101 
-109 QNNEEE
+109 QNEEE
-115 QKKEKKPEDGPAE
+115 ENEEGKKEEKKDDGPKE
-128 HRASKAAS
+128 QRASKAAS

-148 AKKEIEELKAQLK
+148 AKKEIADLKTKLE
-161 EAGNSSPDH
+161 EAGKSTSSN

-183 AFTATDEYKANVTD
+183 AFTATEEYKTNVTA
-197 PYNKANAKLTEIAR
+197 PYNKANAKLAEIAR
-211 AAGASLDMDKLNE
+211 ASGASLDMDKLNE
-224 VALNPSL
+224 VALNPDL
-231 DEYDKEEAYEAI
+231 DEYDREEAYEAI

-250 DSAVFKFVRMAKVR
+250 DSAMFKFVRMAKVR

-282 EELKAS
+282 EEVKAS

-318 MTTEITEENVNHARH
+318 MTTEITEENVKHARH
-333 LAHKINNGSFMDGAL
+333 LAHKINNGSFMDGTL

-380 NGGSPE
+380 NSGSSK
-386 APETQTHAGPT
+386 APETQPPAGPT
-397 SVGDIIG
+397 AVGDIIG

>member
-39 TQPSNPANPTAPIES
+39 TQPTNPANPTAPIES

-73 VNTTGTALDETQ
+73 VNTTGTPVPSDDTESEETEEEQ
-85 NDNDAT
+85 ND
-91 ESGDGNDAAD
+91 E
-101 FGDDDDEN
+101 
-109 QNNEEE
+109 QNEEE
-115 QKKEKKPEDGPAE
+115 ENEEGKKEEKKDDGPKE
-128 HRASKAAS
+128 QRASKAAS

-148 AKKEIEELKAQLK
+148 AKKEIADLKAKLE
-161 EAGNSSPDH
+161 EAGKSSPNN

-183 AFTATDEYKANVTD
+183 AFTATDEYKTNVTA
-197 PYNKANAKLTEIAR
+197 PYNKANAKLAEIAR
-211 AAGASLDMDKLNE
+211 ASGASLDMDKLNE
-224 VALNPSL
+224 VALNPDL
-231 DEYDKEEAYEAI
+231 DEYDREEAYEAI

-318 MTTEITEENVNHARH
+318 MTTEITEENVKHARH

-380 NGGSPE
+380 NEGSPK
-386 APETQTHAGPT
+386 APETQPPAGPT
-397 SVGDIIG
+397 AVGDIIG

>member
-14 IDGAIHND
+14 IGGAIHND
-22 IHNIFEQ
+22 VHNIFEQ

-39 TQPSNPANPTAPIES
+39 TQPTNPANPTAPIES

-62 DAGPR
+62 NAGPR

-73 VNTTGTALDETQ
+73 VNTTGTVLDETQ
-85 NDNDAT
+85 NDEDNT
-91 ESGDGNDAAD
+91 ESGD
-101 FGDDDDEN
+101 DEEQN
-109 QNNEEE
+109 NEDEQNNEEQNNGPKE
-115 QKKEKKPEDGPAE
+115 QK
-128 HRASKAAS
+128 ASKAAS

-148 AKKEIEELKAQLK
+148 AKKEIADLKAKLE
-161 EAGNSSPDH
+161 EAGKSSPNN

-183 AFTATDEYKANVTD
+183 AFTATEEYKTNVTA
-197 PYNKANAKLTEIAR
+197 PYNKANAKLAEIAR
-211 AAGASLDMDKLNE
+211 ASGASLDMDKLNE
-224 VALNPSL
+224 VALNPDL
-231 DEYDKEEAYEAI
+231 DEYDREEAYEAI

-250 DSAVFKFVRMAKVR
+250 DSALFKFVRMAKVR

-288 RGGKSEA
+288 RDGKSEA

-318 MTTEITEENVNHARH
+318 MTTEITEENVKHARH

-386 APETQTHAGPT
+386 APETQPPAGPT
-397 SVGDIIG
+397 AVGDIIG

>member
-14 IDGAIHND
+14 IGGAIHND
-22 IHNIFEQ
+22 VHNIFEQ
-29 TLFAPDSTDS
+29 TLFAPEPTDS
-39 TQPSNPANPTAPIES
+39 TQPVNPTSPTAPIES

-73 VNTTGTALDETQ
+73 VNPTGTVLDETQ
-85 NDNDAT
+85 NDEEQNN
-91 ESGDGNDAAD
+91 E
-101 FGDDDDEN
+101 DE
-109 QNNEEE
+109 QNNEEQNNGPKE
-115 QKKEKKPEDGPAE
+115 QK
-128 HRASKAAS
+128 ASKAAS

-148 AKKEIEELKAQLK
+148 AKKEIADLKAKLE
-161 EAGNSSPDH
+161 EAGKSSPNN

-183 AFTATDEYKANVTD
+183 AFTATEEYKTNVTA
-197 PYNKANAKLTEIAR
+197 PYNKANAKLAEIAR
-211 AAGASLDMDKLNE
+211 ASGASLDMDKLNE
-224 VALNPSL
+224 VALNPDL
-231 DEYDKEEAYEAI
+231 DEYDREEAYEAI

-250 DSAVFKFVRMAKVR
+250 DSALFKFVRMAKVR

-269 AHGNYQAEADKYV
+269 AHGNYQAEADEYV

-288 RGGKSEA
+288 RGGKPEA

-318 MTTEITEENVNHARH
+318 MTTEITEENVKHARH

-386 APETQTHAGPT
+386 APETQPPAGPT
-397 SVGDIIG
+397 AVGDIIG